1 VTFDPS
7 PSTRLIALLGGRV
20 QHSLSPRFQNAAFR
34 AAGVDG
40 LYLALRCDEDSLPGL
55 LQGIA
60 RAGGGGNVTLPHKEH
75 AARLVERRTP
85 ALERTGACNAFWL
98 EDSQIWGDNTDVA
111 GFSAAT
117 RGLLAGSPAGARVL
131 LLGAGGAARAA
142 LCALV
147 DGGAEQIVLM
157 NRTPARAR
165 ALAEQFA
172 GHATRL
178 RVAAGTEELRGERFD
193 LAVNAT
199 SLGLRVEDPL
209 PLPATG
215 GPAFSA
221 ALDLVY
227 APEETPWVRHLRGR
241 GIPAADG
248 LEMLLQQGAAAF
260 ERWWRV
266 PAPLEVMRAALPPRG
281 GKPGG

>member
-1 VTFDPS
+1 M
-7 PSTRLIALLGGRV
+7 

-117 RGLLAGSPAGARVL
+117 RGLLGGSPAGARVL
-131 LLGAGGAARAA
+131 LLGAGGAGRAA

-147 DGGAEQIVLM
+147 DEGAEEIVLL
-157 NRTPARAR
+157 NRTPARAQT
-165 ALAEQFA
+165 LAERFTS
-172 GHATRL
+172 GV
-178 RVAAGTEELRGERFD
+178 RVAGSMEQLRGERFD

-199 SLGLRVEDPL
+199 SLGLRAEDPL

-266 PAPLEVMRAALPPRG
+266 PASLEAMRAALPPRG